1 MQVDLNKLKTFH
13 TLAKAESYT
22 GCAQRLCLTQ
32 SAVSHA
38 IRKLEA
44 DLGYDLVDRSGRKF
58 RLTRE
63 GEFLFQQCAG
73 IFDRIDDTL
82 DALAAG
88 KGHRISLTLG
98 APSEFGSSVLIKG
111 MSSFLNKHP
120 HVHVDFFLDPYLLA
134 PLLSDDLDVIV
145 DCIPHVHETL
155 VCVPLMRE
163 EYVVIASRSYAA
175 DRRIQTI
182 ADLSRCRLL
191 SFDKDLR
198 WWKNFIN
205 ALAGHADFGCDTV
218 IRISSVRGIINGAL
232 ASMGVGFV
240 PKYTVL
246 KELESGQLM
255 ELFPDTE
262 VLNDQINIYLK
273 KRNFEKPP
281 FPDLIRHI
289 RSLRLH

>member
-205 ALAGHADFGCDTV
+205 ALAGQADFGCDGV
-218 IRISSVRGIINGAL
+218 IRISSVRGIINAAL

-240 PKYTVL
+240 PRYTVL
-246 KELESGQLM
+246 KELENGQLM

-289 RSLRLH
+289 QSLQLH

>member
-1 MQVDLNKLKTFH
+1 MQVDLNKLKTFY
-13 TLAKAESYT
+13 TLAQAGSYT
-22 GCAQRLCLTQ
+22 GCAHRLFLTQ

-38 IRKLEA
+38 IRKLET

-63 GEFLFQQCAG
+63 GEYLFQQCAD

-82 DALAAG
+82 DQLVSG
-88 KGHRISLTLG
+88 KGQRISLTLG
-98 APSEFGSSVLIKG
+98 APAEFGSSVLIKG
-111 MSSFLNKHP
+111 MAPFLKHYP
-120 HVHVDFFLDPYLLA
+120 HVHVDFFLDPYLLE
-134 PLLSDDLDVIV
+134 PLLSDDLDIIV
-145 DCIPHVHETL
+145 DCISHVHESL

-163 EYVVIASRSYAA
+163 EYGVIASPSYVA

-182 ADLSRCRLL
+182 SDLSGCSLL
-191 SFDKDLR
+191 SFDKDLL

-205 ALAGHADFGCDTV
+205 ALAGQADFGCESV
-218 IRISSVRGIINGAL
+218 IRISSVRGIINAAL

-240 PKYTVL
+240 PRYTVL
-246 KELESGQLM
+246 KELESGQLL
-255 ELFPDTE
+255 ELFPETE

-289 RSLRLH
+289 QSLRLH

>member
-1 MQVDLNKLKTFH
+1 MQVDLNKLKTFY
-13 TLAKAESYT
+13 TLAQAESYT

-38 IRKLEA
+38 IKKLEA
-44 DLGYDLVDRSGRKF
+44 DLGYDLVDRAARKF

-63 GEFLFQQCAG
+63 GGFLFQQCAG

-82 DALAAG
+82 DRLAAG
-88 KGHRISLTLG
+88 RGHRISLTLG
-98 APSEFGSSVLIKG
+98 APAEFGSSVLIKG
-111 MSSFLNKHP
+111 MVPFLKQHP
-120 HVHVDFFLDPYLLA
+120 RVHVDFFLDPYLLD
-134 PLLSDDLDVIV
+134 PLLSDDLDIIV
-145 DCIPHVHETL
+145 DCVPHVHETL
-155 VCVPLMRE
+155 VSVPLMRE
-163 EYVVIASRSYAA
+163 EYGVIASPSYVA
-175 DRRIQTI
+175 DHRIQTI

-191 SFDKDLR
+191 SFDKDLL

-205 ALAGHADFGCDTV
+205 ALAGQADFGCDGV
-218 IRISSVRGIINGAL
+218 IRISSVRGIINAAL

-240 PKYTVL
+240 PRYTVL
-246 KELESGQLM
+246 KELENGQLM
-255 ELFPDTE
+255 ELFKDTE

-289 RSLRLH
+289 QSLQLH